1 MKKLLPILLA
11 LIGTGAGIG
20 AGLFLAPATPT
31 EEPAQEADATHDDGH
46 GTAEPGHETDA
57 HGDADGEDTEN
68 AHEYVK
74 LSNQFVVPVVGDG
87 RVASLV
93 VLSLSLEVT
102 AGSSEM
108 VFAQEP
114 KLRDVF
120 LRVLFDHAN
129 IGGFEGNFTEQ
140 HRMDRLRRALWE
152 AARNVMG
159 SAVFD
164 VLITEIARQD
174 S

>member
-11 LIGTGAGIG
+11 VIGTAAGIG
-20 AGLFLAPATPT
+20 AGLVLAPAPT
-31 EEPAQEADATHDDGH
+31 AHDIAETASAGDGH
-46 GTAEPGHETDA
+46 DTSA
-57 HGDADGEDTEN
+57 HDGAGDHSDADDEDGEGGN
-68 AHEYVK
+68 EYVR
-74 LSNQFVVPVVGDG
+74 LSNQFVVPVVGND
-87 RVASLV
+87 RVESLV
-93 VLSLSLEVT
+93 VLSLSLEVGPGDT
-102 AGSSEM
+102 EA

-129 IGGFEGNFTEQ
+129 IGGFAGNFTEQ

-159 SAVFD
+159 KIVFD

>member
-11 LIGTGAGIG
+11 VIGTAAGIG
-20 AGLFLAPATPT
+20 AGLFLAPAPT
-31 EEPAQEADATHDDGH
+31 SPETAGAASTGEGHDGAAHEGGEPAPDA
-46 GTAEPGHETDA
+46 
-57 HGDADGEDTEN
+57 GDEEGEGGN
-68 AHEYVK
+68 EYVRMT
-74 LSNQFVVPVVGDG
+74 NQFVVPVVGNN
-87 RVASLV
+87 RVESLV
-93 VLSLSLEVT
+93 VLSLSLEVGPGET
-102 AGSSEM
+102 EA

-129 IGGFEGNFTEQ
+129 IGGFAGNFTEQ

-159 SAVFD
+159 KIVVD